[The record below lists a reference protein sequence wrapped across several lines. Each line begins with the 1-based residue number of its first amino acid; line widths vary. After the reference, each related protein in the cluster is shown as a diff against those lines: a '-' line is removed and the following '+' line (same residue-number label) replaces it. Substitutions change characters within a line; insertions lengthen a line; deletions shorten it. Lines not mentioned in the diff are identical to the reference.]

1 MRVYVM
7 VLFKVALLTHFLL
20 YPFSVLGQ
28 PTVPIAEWVEILGD
42 RKAGDAE
49 ILNKIL
55 KILSGKDSA
64 SVQHIFSGLEEEG
77 KRQRADDLFYMRLY
91 NLKGTQIHRYN
102 YPGGVEQV
110 IDAFNEAV
118 KRAYQTGK
126 EKHIAFTSW
135 NFGTLMNAYQ
145 EMELAVT
152 YCSKGIELYEK
163 EKNHP
168 GIGFMYEELGVL
180 LFNTRDYV
188 QSIYYCNKALSYKI
202 RNIEKYKIQ
211 NTLGQNYYQ
220 LGELDS
226 ALRNYNL
233 SISNAVSSNDEAW
246 QGINAC
252 YLGQVYLAQK
262 EFEKA
267 KQNFHYSYQI
277 HKNYDITIATLS
289 LQLLA
294 KTHLET
300 GNTDSAE
307 FYINKALFL
316 FERNKR
322 KINWL
327 QYDKNLQ
334 HVYYTKADLH
344 RSLNQKDSFY
354 FYHQLYTNLH
364 DSLEQVA
371 ALSSG
376 RIAQLRINNE
386 RNFHALQKMETAKA
400 KEEQKRNIIIG
411 SISLLAIIIILI
423 LNRQKTILKY
433 KEEVALFQKAA
444 ADVQT
449 QSAKDQLKD
458 FTKSLLEKSTLLE
471 ELQNKLGK
479 KTFSIEQQK
488 MLTELSS
495 LTILTED
502 DWIKFK
508 ELFEKLYP
516 AFFITLKEQFA
527 DITIAEQRMAA
538 LSRLHLTTRQMAAIL
553 GISVDS
559 VNKSRQRLR
568 SRLKISSDTNI
579 EEFIASI

>member
-1 MRVYVM
+1 MSI
-7 VLFKVALLTHFLL
+7 LSQNETASIT
-20 YPFSVLGQ
+20 
-28 PTVPIAEWVEILGD
+28 EWVTLLGD
-42 RKAGDAE
+42 READNAE
-49 ILNKIL
+49 SLNKIS
-55 KILSGKDSA
+55 KEFTGKDST
-64 SVQHIFSGLEEEG
+64 SFQHFIAGLEKEG
-77 KRQRADDLFYMRLY
+77 KRQRAGDLFYMRLY
-91 NLKGTQIHRYN
+91 NVKGMQLHRYK
-102 YPGGVEQV
+102 YPAGVEQV

-118 KRAYQTGK
+118 IRAYKTGK

-152 YCSKGIELYEK
+152 YCLKGIELYEK
-163 EKNHP
+163 EDNHP
-168 GIGFMYEELGVL
+168 DMALMYEEIGRL

-188 QSIYYCNKALSYKI
+188 QSIYYSDKALSFKV

-226 ALRNYNL
+226 ALKNYNL
-233 SISNAVSSNDEAW
+233 SFSNAVLNNDEAW

-252 YLGQVYLAQK
+252 YLGQVYLAQN
-262 EFEKA
+262 EFIKA
-267 KQNFHYSYQI
+267 KQNFHYSYQV
-277 HKNYDITIATLS
+277 HKNYDITIAALS

-300 GNTDSAE
+300 GNTDSAA
-307 FYINKALFL
+307 FYINKALVL
-316 FERNKR
+316 FKNNRR
-322 KINWL
+322 TINWL
-327 QYDKNLQ
+327 QYDKNLE

-354 FYHQLYTNLH
+354 FYHRLYSNLH

-386 RNFHALQKMETAKA
+386 RNFHALQKMETAKS

-411 SISLLAIIIILI
+411 SISLLAVIIIFI

-449 QSAKDQLKD
+449 QAAKDQLKD
-458 FTKSLLEKSTLLE
+458 FTKRLLEKSTLLE
-471 ELQNKLGK
+471 DLQNQLGK
-479 KTFSIEQQK
+479 KAFSIEQQK

-568 SRLKISSDTNI
+568 SRLKISTDTNI